1 MEICIKNM
9 VCERCILF
17 VSEIFREE
25 GFPNAYVK
33 LGKVSIDDTLSEKQ
47 LRRISYRLYQFG
59 FKILFDPRHQLTE
72 RIKKLTFYF
81 VYHKPENRKMN
92 FSDFLSTTLKKD
104 YTFLSSLFS
113 SVEGITIEKYRIALK
128 IERVKELIS
137 ENKKT
142 LSKIASDLGY
152 SSLAHLSGQFKNVTG
167 ITPTEFKKTLDKPLN
182 QRNHVNKKGKFVIIR

>member
-1 MEICIKNM
+1 MKIRIKNM

-17 VSEIFREE
+17 VSEIFREA
-25 GFPNAYVK
+25 GFPNAKVE
-33 LGKVSIDDTLSEKQ
+33 LGKVSIDETLSEKQ
-47 LRRISYRLYQFG
+47 MRRISYRLYQFG

-81 VYHKPENRKMN
+81 VYHKSQNRKMN
-92 FSDFLSTTLKKD
+92 FSEFLSSTLEKD

-137 ENKKT
+137 GNKKS
-142 LSKIASDLGY
+142 LSQIASELEY
-152 SSLAHLSGQFKNVTG
+152 SSLAHLSCQFKNVTG
-167 ITPTEFKKTLDKPLN
+167 MTPTKFKKALEKPLKS
-182 QRNHVNKKGKFVIIR
+182 RNHVNKNGKFVITQ